1 MAKCRLCQLD
11 RKLCDSHIAP
21 EFLYKPLYN
30 DENKLMA
37 ISGQGNKGWKPLQ
50 VGMREHLLCLDCEQH
65 LNDKYEKAFLKQWT
79 IDSPLPDRM
88 AQDSAHTA
96 VYDYPTFKLFHL
108 SVLFRSSICSLP
120 TFQEVNLGS
129 HEERIR
135 QMLLSADP
143 GCDWEYP
150 VLAFAVLNGRGDV
163 ERRLISRP
171 ISGRYEG
178 HIAYGQIY
186 GGAMWWI
193 SVSSHRNHAFCQ
205 AGLQSTGSITMLAEP
220 WNEIGVVQ
228 DLSEAL
234 KRVNARKA

>member
-1 MAKCRLCQLD
+1 M
-11 RKLCDSHIAP
+11 SHC
-21 EFLYKPLYN
+21 
-30 DENKLMA
+30 
-37 ISGQGNKGWKPLQ
+37 S
-50 VGMREHLLCLDCEQH
+50 DCEQH
-65 LNDKYEKAFLKQWT
+65 LNDKYEKPFLKQWT

-88 AQDSAHTA
+88 ALESAHTA
-96 VYDYPTFKLFHL
+96 AYDYPTFKLFHL
-108 SVLFRSSICSLP
+108 SVLFRSSVSSLP

-143 GCDWEYP
+143 GYDWEYP
-150 VLAFAVLNGRGDV
+150 ILAFAVLNGSSAV

-193 SVSSHRNHAFCQ
+193 LVSSHRNHTFCQ
-205 AGLQSTGSITMLAEP
+205 AGLQPAGNITMIAKP
-220 WNEIGVVQ
+220 WNEIGVV
-228 DLSEAL
+228 
-234 KRVNARKA
+234 KT